1 MTTPPSSE
9 VREEIPMGIPADP
22 LEPQR
27 EWYRVS
33 ADELAAEPGQLI
45 RYEALDQKSE
55 AALEEASATYRVDPY
70 LDIDSD
76 PAALSLLRT
85 INNAPHELL
94 NRFLRAGWAVAM
106 TDYEGLGTYGVH
118 PYLLGESEGRGIL
131 DIVPAVRE
139 LAAADDVNGPGI
151 AREYV
156 IVGHSQ
162 GGQAALFG
170 AHLAHRDSAV
180 YADRGTLLGVA
191 ALAPASNL
199 KGRRSRSRRK
209 TGGCLWPISWVSRS
223 RISRASSRCSP
234 TAVRAARSARR
245 HLPRPGKPGVDRLL
259 DPGRRLQPGQG
270 HRGADPHFPGG
281 GRCPGPGAC
290 CSTTRRSNGWWRG
303 PTIRRPI
310 GRRRAGPGEFV
321 HVVWRCG
328 R

>member
-199 KGRRSRSRRK
+199 KGTALPIKEEDRGLLVAYQLGQPIPDLAGFIALFTNGRSCGKIR
-209 TGGCLWPISWVSRS
+209 PP
-223 RISRASSRCSP
+223 ASSAPRE
-234 TAVRAARSARR
+234 AR
-245 HLPRPGKPGVDRLL
+245 
-259 DPGRRLQPGQG
+259 
-270 HRGADPHFPGG
+270 
-281 GRCPGPGAC
+281 
-290 CSTTRRSNGWWRG
+290 RG
-303 PTIRRPI
+303 PTTGPRSTPSTRTRTSRCRSAFP
-310 GRRRAGPGEFV
+310 RRREMPGSRRLLLDNAEIERLV
-321 HVVWRCG
+321 AWADDPAAYRET
-328 R
+328 